1 MVSVAINGYGNL
13 GRGVECALALAPDM
27 ECVGVFTRRDPATV
41 TTYGAPV
48 YALDKLSDFKGKI
61 DVVINCGGSA
71 TDLEVQTP
79 QVAKLFNAVDS
90 FDTHANIPQH
100 FATVDATAR
109 EAGTTAIISVG
120 WDPGLF
126 SMIRVLGEAVL
137 PQGRSTTF
145 WGRGVSQGHSDA
157 IRRIEGVLDAR
168 QYTVP
173 VEETVEAVKAG
184 KDVELTA
191 RTMHTRECYVV
202 AEQGADLERIER
214 EIVTMPNYFADYNT
228 TVHFI
233 SAEELAE
240 KHNGIPHGGQVI
252 RTGSTAEDVNHAI
265 HFELALDSNPEFTGS
280 VLVATARACAKK
292 SAAGLTGAYS
302 VFDLSLAELSARSA
316 EDLRAHSL

>member
-1 MVSVAINGYGNL
+1 
-13 GRGVECALALAPDM
+13 
-27 ECVGVFTRRDPATV
+27 
-41 TTYGAPV
+41 
-48 YALDKLSDFKGKI
+48 
-61 DVVINCGGSA
+61 
-71 TDLEVQTP
+71 
-79 QVAKLFNAVDS
+79 
-90 FDTHANIPQH
+90 
-100 FATVDATAR
+100 
-109 EAGTTAIISVG
+109 
-120 WDPGLF
+120 
-126 SMIRVLGEAVL
+126 
-137 PQGRSTTF
+137 
-145 WGRGVSQGHSDA
+145 
-157 IRRIEGVLDAR
+157 
-168 QYTVP
+168 
-173 VEETVEAVKAG
+173 VKAG

-233 SAEELAE
+233 PAEELAE